1 MAGLTPL
8 QFTLASMQKLNH
20 ICQMGCPTR
29 FIHTMIVA
37 RSCSVR
43 EEVMMGVRYDDSNIR
58 PRPLSRV
65 VLEKAHPR
73 ERERVLA
80 GQAFRTTPH
89 QVQSCVRL

>member
-1 MAGLTPL
+1 
-8 QFTLASMQKLNH
+8 
-20 ICQMGCPTR
+20 
-29 FIHTMIVA
+29 
-37 RSCSVR
+37 
-43 EEVMMGVRYDDSNIR
+43 MMGVRYDDSNIR